1 MAMLY
6 KKPEGNN
13 DYTIM
18 LEILKKNI
26 TKFMIPKFFSKWLHD
41 TRGLSSSC
49 RRGVFWCFE
58 RCLGASTA
66 VGTGAGDLAGL
77 LIEWIQWADAEWCFI
92 LWSILIYD
100 WYIIDIWLIYYDIFQ
115 ESLLDANNCKKK
127 VVSCD
132 LFGERGKNSNSD
144 GPVCR
149 NLLAFRR
156 SAALSLLRPVAWRHV
171 QDSDFQIIT
180 LTHRIISIHIIL

>member
-100 WYIIDIWLIYYDIFQ
+100 WYMIDILLIYDWYIMIYFKSPFWMQ
-115 ESLLDANNCKKK
+115 TIAKKRLW
-127 VVSCD
+127 VVTC
-132 LFGERGKNSNSD
+132 LVRGERIQIRTGQ
-144 GPVCR
+144 
-149 NLLAFRR
+149 
-156 SAALSLLRPVAWRHV
+156 SAG
-171 QDSDFQIIT
+171 
-180 LTHRIISIHIIL
+180 IS